1 MSLHFPHSNL
11 TVGVLGGTFFSSLV
25 NIGTQDYIATIVL
38 AILGAVVSFIA
49 SVVMKILLKSIK
61 KQRKK

>member
-1 MSLHFPHSNL
+1 MSPHFPNSNL
-11 TVGVLGGTFFSSLV
+11 TAGVLGGTFFSSFP

-49 SVVMKILLKSIK
+49 SVLMKLLLKSIK
-61 KQRKK
+61 KQCNK